1 MAGSHLN
8 LPNTITVGRIAACP
22 AILLLALAPTFG
34 SQIAAFVLFLAAAF
48 SDLWDGYVARKHGL
62 VTDVGKL
69 LDPLADKL
77 LLASTFVP
85 FYIISHRPGPAGMI
99 PWWTVLPLWVM
110 IVVLGREVV
119 VTLFRQWAVRREVVI
134 AAGASGKY
142 KTLVQNLFS
151 GGLLFWY
158 PIQSMARDVGW
169 NSVPWRAFTAVHATW
184 IGLTLSMAII
194 LTVYSMI
201 DYFWSY
207 RALIGVRD

>member
-1 MAGSHLN
+1 MAGSRLN
-8 LPNTITVGRIAACP
+8 LPNAITVGRIAACP
-22 AILLLALAPTFG
+22 AIFFLALAPTFG

-48 SDLWDGYVARKHGL
+48 SDLWDGYLARKHGM

-77 LLASTFVP
+77 LLASTFLP
-85 FYIISHRPGPAGMI
+85 FYIISHRPGPDGLI

-110 IVVLGREVV
+110 IVIGGRELV
-119 VTLFRQWAVRREVVI
+119 VTLFRLWAVRREVVI

-151 GGLLFWY
+151 GGLLAWY
-158 PIQSMARDVGW
+158 PFQNMARDVGL
-169 NSVPWRAFTAVHATW
+169 NSGWWRAFTSLHATW
-184 IGLTLSMAII
+184 VGLTLSVAIV